1 MIEVELFS
9 VMSVRQANHW
19 VILLK
24 EKAGPHYLPIW
35 TGSLEARPILLW
47 MGGVTF
53 QRPMTHDLL
62 LTAVERLG
70 AKVTKV
76 AIYGLEKQ
84 IVLAR
89 IILDKDGQEVALD
102 SRPSDAIALA
112 VRRGIPILVAHE
124 IMQKAGVVLL
134 QRGAETR
141 NTSQDDDRLR
151 VFREFINSLEMNDF

>member
-19 VILLK
+19 VIVLK

-47 MGGVTF
+47 MGGVRF
-53 QRPMTHDLL
+53 QRPITHGLL
-62 LTAVERLG
+62 ITAVERLG

-76 AIYGLEKQ
+76 VIYGLEKG

-89 IILDKDGQEVALD
+89 IILNKDGREVALD
-102 SRPSDAIALA
+102 CRPSDAIALA
-112 VRRGIPILVAHE
+112 VRQGVPILVADE
-124 IMQKAGVVLL
+124 IMAKAGVVLR
-134 QRGAETR
+134 QRGAGTSD
-141 NTSQDDDRLR
+141 TSQDDDRLT

>member
-19 VILLK
+19 VIVLK

-47 MGGVTF
+47 MGGMRF

-76 AIYGLEKQ
+76 VMYGLEKQ

-102 SRPSDAIALA
+102 CRPSDAIALA
-112 VRRGIPILVAHE
+112 VRKGIPILVADE
-124 IMQKAGVVLL
+124 IMAKAGVVLL
-134 QRGAETR
+134 RRGAETG
-141 NTSQDDDRLR
+141 NTSQDDDRLT

>member
-9 VMSVRQANHW
+9 VMSIRQANHW
-19 VILLK
+19 VIVLK
-24 EKAGPHYLPIW
+24 EKSEPHYLPIW

-47 MGGVTF
+47 MGGVRF

-76 AIYGLEKQ
+76 AMYGLEKQ

-89 IILDKDGQEVALD
+89 MTLAKDGQEVVLD
-102 SRPSDAIALA
+102 CRPSDAIALA
-112 VRRGIPILVAHE
+112 VRQGMPILVADE

-134 QRGAETR
+134 QRAAGTR
-141 NTSQDDDRLR
+141 DTSQGDDRLAA
-151 VFREFINSLEMNDF
+151 FREFINGLEMNDF

>member
-19 VILLK
+19 VIVLK

-47 MGGVTF
+47 MGGMRF

-76 AIYGLEKQ
+76 VMYGLEKQ
-84 IVLAR
+84 IILAR
-89 IILDKDGQEVALD
+89 IMLDRDGQEVALD
-102 SRPSDAIALA
+102 CRPSDAIAVA
-112 VRRGIPILVAHE
+112 VRKVIPILVAHE

-134 QRGAETR
+134 QRGTETR
-141 NTSQDDDRLR
+141 DASEDDDRLA
-151 VFREFINSLEMNDF
+151 VFREFINSLEMNDL

>member
-9 VMSVRQANHW
+9 AMSVRQANHW
-19 VILLK
+19 VIVLK

-47 MGGVTF
+47 MGGVRF

-76 AIYGLEKQ
+76 VMYGLEKQ

-102 SRPSDAIALA
+102 CRPSDAIALA
-112 VRRGIPILVAHE
+112 VRKRIPILVADD
-124 IMQKAGVVLL
+124 IIKKAGVVVR
-134 QRGAETR
+134 QRGTGTHD
-141 NTSQDDDRLR
+141 TSQDDDRLA

>member
-19 VILLK
+19 LIVLK
-24 EKAGPHYLPIW
+24 EKARPHYLPIW

-47 MGGVTF
+47 MGGVRF
-53 QRPMTHDLL
+53 QRPITHDLL
-62 LTAVERLG
+62 ITAVERLG

-76 AIYGLEKQ
+76 VIYGLEKG

-89 IILDKDGQEVALD
+89 IILNKDGREVALD
-102 SRPSDAIALA
+102 CRPSDAIALA
-112 VRRGIPILVAHE
+112 VRQGVPILVADE
-124 IMQKAGVVLL
+124 IMAKAGVVLR
-134 QRGAETR
+134 QRGAGTSD
-141 NTSQDDDRLR
+141 TSQDDDRLT

>member
-19 VILLK
+19 VIVLK

-47 MGGVTF
+47 MGGVTL

-76 AIYGLEKQ
+76 VMYGLEKQ

-102 SRPSDAIALA
+102 CRPSDAIALA

-141 NTSQDDDRLR
+141 NTSQDDDRLT